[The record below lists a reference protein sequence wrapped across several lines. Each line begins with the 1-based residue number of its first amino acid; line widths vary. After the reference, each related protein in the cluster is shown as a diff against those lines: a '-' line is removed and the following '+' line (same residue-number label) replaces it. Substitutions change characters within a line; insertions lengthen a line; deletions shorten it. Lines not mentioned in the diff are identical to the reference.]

1 MNKAKEFHDMPTADL
16 KQKYNDLKN
25 ELFNLRFQQ
34 TTGQLKNPLALRTLR
49 KDVARILTI
58 LKERE
63 LGINVKADAKK
74 GGKK

>member
-1 MNKAKEFHDMPTADL
+1 MSKAKQFHDMTEAEL
-16 KQKYNDLKN
+16 QNAYNSKKN

-34 TTGQLKNPLALRTLR
+34 TTGQLKNPLMIRTVK
-49 KDVARILTI
+49 KDIARILTI

-63 LGINVKADAKK
+63 VNDKK